1 MFQTIAVHHVR
12 PEHETA
18 FLAFM
23 RRVEDAVAGAPGLL
37 EISSNRDAQRGVLV
51 AVARWADQDAFAAAM
66 PAIMGL
72 SGERDP
78 AWTEREDD
86 LYAITPA

>member
-1 MFQTIAVHHVR
+1 VLRTIAVHHVR
-12 PEHETA
+12 PEHADA

-23 RRVEDAVAGAPGLL
+23 HRVEAAVAGAPGLV
-37 EISSNRDAQRGVLV
+37 SFTSHRDTMSGKLV
-51 AVARWADQDAFAAAM
+51 ALAEWSDPDAFAAAM
-66 PAIMGL
+66 PRIMGL
-72 SGERDP
+72 SSERDP